1 MKNRKC
7 YNYDQPIRIL
17 RQKAN
22 GLDIMFYTILLS
34 VLAAAVL
41 LILCMKG
48 GKFGLYFDLW
58 RVLVSIPLI
67 ILASYPAQL
76 LRELRTL
83 VPKLLKKKTWTI
95 GELTALTGKDRKET
109 ERIMD
114 RVLESGF
121 VVDPACEK
129 QVDQ

>member
-95 GELTALTGKDRKET
+95 EELTALTGKDRKET